1 MAAIPNEQY
10 LRKCTLLVLAG
21 DQALDLS
28 EMHIRFETKQE
39 DEESP
44 NNARIRVYNLARETV
59 ARIQGEYTRVVLQ
72 AGYEN
77 ANFGVI
83 FDGTIK
89 QFVVGREDNKS
100 TYLDILAA
108 DGDQAYNFATINK
121 SLAAGSTPQQRI
133 AALIEAMGPKGV
145 GAGDVIVPD
154 TGGVLPRGKV
164 LFGLARAGLRAQVQN
179 VGATWSIQN
188 GKINVVPLDGY
199 LPGDAVVLTSR
210 TGLIGRPEQTQQG
223 VYARCLINP
232 RITVGG
238 LVRIDNQSINET
250 FQQGDFAIPGAQIP
264 YNQYAGIQQFANVT
278 ADGLYR
284 VYVNEFVGDTRGLP
298 WWSDLVLLA
307 VDPSTMK
314 VKPYG

>member
-1 MAAIPNEQY
+1 MAAIPNEQFI
-10 LRKCTLLVLAG
+10 RRCSLLVVAG
-21 DQALDLS
+21 TQALDLS
-28 EMHIRFETKQE
+28 QMHIRFETKQE

-44 NNARIRVYNLARETV
+44 NNARIRVYNLSRETV
-59 ARIQGEYTRVVLQ
+59 ARVRNEFSRVVLQ
-72 AGYEN
+72 VGYEGTSM
-77 ANFGVI
+77 GVI

-89 QFVVGREDNKS
+89 QFATGREDNKS

-108 DGDQAYNFATINK
+108 DGDQAYNFATVNK
-121 SLAAGSTPQQRI
+121 SLAAGSTPEQRI

-145 GAGDVIVPD
+145 TRGQTTIPS

-164 LFGLARAGLRAQVQN
+164 LFGMARAGLRSEVQN
-179 VGATWSIQN
+179 IGATWNIQN
-188 GKINVVPLDGY
+188 GQINITPLDGY

-232 RITVGG
+232 RINVGS
-238 LVRIDNQSINET
+238 LVKIDNASINQVS
-250 FQQGDFAIPGAQIP
+250 QQQDFAIPGAQIP
-264 YNQYAGIQQFANVT
+264 YDKYAGVQMFADIS

-284 VYVNEFVGDTRGLP
+284 VYVSEYNGDTRGAA
-298 WWSDLVLLA
+298 WWQDLILLT